1 MLTIDGVVL
10 EAISNGS
17 TPAGIRAREMCAE
30 TAKRKA
36 EEQKA
41 VEAEA
46 DTDKKLSGGLSM
58 EAVQAHTAGG
68 WLYINI

>member
-1 MLTIDGVVL
+1 
-10 EAISNGS
+10 
-17 TPAGIRAREMCAE
+17 MCAE

-68 WLYINI
+68 WLYINTDDNNDNPRQLWYPGQIYKTLWLSL